1 MKHLFSFL
9 VSAIGLASCTGSDEL
24 TDPPPDYG
32 SDDTSGSVN
41 GIYQAGDDPYEEG
54 ELRAGIAD
62 FYEGPSSGSIA
73 VDDVDVF
80 FYVWEDTFSA
90 IQNFEEP
97 AEGLYSLEWFSKGRG
112 WWGGGI
118 HHTTGS
124 FDLSMYNTL
133 HLAMRST
140 SAEMADITVGMVSV
154 DSTSDATVQASD
166 YGWTADGTWQTLQI
180 PLADFEAAGADLTAI
195 ETPLF
200 LVGENSTTEGES
212 VWFDDIYLTDH
223 QGSTA
228 IDNDGDNGDGGG
240 DGQQTALLEN
250 GGFESYSA
258 GSDGVNRPDVWE
270 VYPTERTNWS
280 SIDNTQQ
287 DFVALEGNAALMV
300 WGADTGSEN
309 EIAVYQTFDPVIG
322 ATYTLTGSAW
332 MPSTDPV
339 IDDHTYALLQVKMF
353 NSSWGMVDSFES
365 TAIDLNTSADTWV
378 ALSATGSAS
387 SSVAYVQA
395 AVQLW
400 QCVDQSESC
409 TGGTGTVVFDDLQF
423 VQSE

>member
-1 MKHLFSFL
+1 MRHRFSVL
-9 VSAIGLASCTGSDEL
+9 ISAIGLAGCNGDDGL
-24 TDPPPDYG
+24 TDPPPNYG

-62 FYEGPSSGSIA
+62 FYEGPSSSSIA

-124 FDLSMYNTL
+124 FDISMYNTL
-133 HLAMRST
+133 HLAMRSS

-154 DSTSDATVQASD
+154 DSTSDATVQAAD
-166 YGWTADGTWQTLQI
+166 YGWTADGTWHTIEI
-180 PLADFEAAGADLTAI
+180 PLADFEAAGAALTAI

-200 LVGENSTTEGES
+200 LVGENATTEGES
-212 VWFDDIYLTDH
+212 IWFDDIYLTDH
-223 QGSTA
+223 VGSTA
-228 IDNDGDNGDGGG
+228 IDDGDGGDDGG
-240 DGQQTALLEN
+240 DGKQTPLLEN
-250 GGFESYSA
+250 GGFETFSA

-270 VYPTERTNWS
+270 VYPTERSNWS
-280 SIDNTQQ
+280 SSDPTQS
-287 DFVALEGNAALMV
+287 DFTALEGEAALVV
-300 WGADTGSEN
+300 WGAGTGSEN
-309 EIAVYQTFDPVIG
+309 ETAIYQTFEPVNG

-332 MPSTDPV
+332 MPAFDP
-339 IDDHTYALLQVKMF
+339 ISDAHTYAMLQVKMF

-365 TAIDLNTSADTWV
+365 EAIDLKTSVDTWTSLT
-378 ALSATGSAS
+378 ASGTAS

-395 AVQLW
+395 AVQFW

-409 TGGTGTVVFDDLQF
+409 SGGAGSVYFDDLQF
-423 VQSE
+423 VQAE